1 MPFCF
6 EFCNAAFQRKRK
18 YFIASLVFC
27 CALFPWRVFAS
38 EAPITIGFPLVSHPW
53 SASRFLEQS
62 LNYLNWKI
70 PTYSFQAK
78 WISVDDIEKA
88 FDEGKLDLAVFPS
101 GYLIDEKTRQHRLLM
116 TMVSREAPD
125 PDAGTA
131 CAVIVKRSSPIKS
144 LSELS
149 NVPIASANKH
159 SVQGFLACLR
169 ELEKLGTDTD
179 KLTKDHVYFLGDLNE
194 KNVIRE
200 VTEGRASAGFIRAG
214 LIEDIKKANAANVLE
229 DIRVLSGP
237 YAGPAF
243 LKSSESY
250 PGPTLVANTKLP
262 AETVHEI
269 MAALFSMPPDSW
281 GQRWTA
287 PANMSSIEELSEQL
301 RIGSYEYLRHWTL
314 KRTWD
319 IFWPVFFVIFILI
332 IALLTHGWM
341 TEKTVQKRT
350 HQLRRS
356 LVNQRL
362 AERKAQK
369 RAERIEFLEKRSLVG
384 QLSSIVAHELNT
396 PLAAIQNITYML
408 RSRIDSALENN
419 TSVDSDELESIE
431 EQLESIETQ
440 ALKAGK
446 IVDKVRSYSK
456 PNQQRKT
463 VSDLLRAAKEAC
475 EVYAKKADVKFEN
488 HCKSGPVYVHFD
500 EIELELVV
508 HNLLKNAFEAS
519 STEQKSMIFCSLKY
533 STDNSVVL
541 TITDN
546 GSPLTKAAFDNITS
560 QSRVSTK
567 AHGLGLGL
575 DIVCSLIEKNEGKI
589 AFTLSKTR
597 SLITT
602 ITLRSADR
610 ELISASQSAASAV
623 LKNTSA

>member
-1 MPFCF
+1 M
-6 EFCNAAFQRKRK
+6 
-18 YFIASLVFC
+18 
-27 CALFPWRVFAS
+27 
-38 EAPITIGFPLVSHPW
+38 
-53 SASRFLEQS
+53 
-62 LNYLNWKI
+62 
-70 PTYSFQAK
+70 
-78 WISVDDIEKA
+78 
-88 FDEGKLDLAVFPS
+88 
-101 GYLIDEKTRQHRLLM
+101 
-116 TMVSREAPD
+116 
-125 PDAGTA
+125 
-131 CAVIVKRSSPIKS
+131 
-144 LSELS
+144 
-149 NVPIASANKH
+149 
-159 SVQGFLACLR
+159 
-169 ELEKLGTDTD
+169 
-179 KLTKDHVYFLGDLNE
+179 
-194 KNVIRE
+194 
-200 VTEGRASAGFIRAG
+200 
-214 LIEDIKKANAANVLE
+214 
-229 DIRVLSGP
+229 
-237 YAGPAF
+237 
-243 LKSSESY
+243 
-250 PGPTLVANTKLP
+250 
-262 AETVHEI
+262 
-269 MAALFSMPPDSW
+269 
-281 GQRWTA
+281 
-287 PANMSSIEELSEQL
+287 
-301 RIGSYEYLRHWTL
+301 
-314 KRTWD
+314 
-319 IFWPVFFVIFILI
+319 
-332 IALLTHGWM
+332 
-341 TEKTVQKRT
+341 
-350 HQLRRS
+350 LRR
-356 LVNQRL
+356 
-362 AERKAQK
+362 
-369 RAERIEFLEKRSLVG
+369 
-384 QLSSIVAHELNT
+384 
-396 PLAAIQNITYML
+396 
-408 RSRIDSALENN
+408 RIDSALENN

>member
-250 PGPTLVANTKLP
+250 PGPTLVANTTLP

-287 PANMSSIEELSEQL
+287 PANMSSIEKLSEQL

-319 IFWPVFFVIFILI
+319 IF
-332 IALLTHGWM
+332 
-341 TEKTVQKRT
+341 
-350 HQLRRS
+350 LRRS

>member
-194 KNVIRE
+194 KNVNRE
-200 VTEGRASAGFIRAG
+200 VTEGTASAGFIRAG

-262 AETVHEI
+262 SATVHEI
-269 MAALFSMPPDSW
+269 MAALFSMPPDS
-281 GQRWTA
+281 
-287 PANMSSIEELSEQL
+287 
-301 RIGSYEYLRHWTL
+301 
-314 KRTWD
+314 
-319 IFWPVFFVIFILI
+319 
-332 IALLTHGWM
+332 
-341 TEKTVQKRT
+341 
-350 HQLRRS
+350 
-356 LVNQRL
+356 
-362 AERKAQK
+362 
-369 RAERIEFLEKRSLVG
+369 
-384 QLSSIVAHELNT
+384 
-396 PLAAIQNITYML
+396 
-408 RSRIDSALENN
+408 
-419 TSVDSDELESIE
+419 
-431 EQLESIETQ
+431 
-440 ALKAGK
+440 
-446 IVDKVRSYSK
+446 
-456 PNQQRKT
+456 
-463 VSDLLRAAKEAC
+463 
-475 EVYAKKADVKFEN
+475 
-488 HCKSGPVYVHFD
+488 
-500 EIELELVV
+500 
-508 HNLLKNAFEAS
+508 
-519 STEQKSMIFCSLKY
+519 
-533 STDNSVVL
+533 
-541 TITDN
+541 
-546 GSPLTKAAFDNITS
+546 
-560 QSRVSTK
+560 
-567 AHGLGLGL
+567 
-575 DIVCSLIEKNEGKI
+575 
-589 AFTLSKTR
+589 
-597 SLITT
+597 
-602 ITLRSADR
+602 
-610 ELISASQSAASAV
+610 
-623 LKNTSA
+623 

>member
-1 MPFCF
+1 M
-6 EFCNAAFQRKRK
+6 
-18 YFIASLVFC
+18 
-27 CALFPWRVFAS
+27 
-38 EAPITIGFPLVSHPW
+38 
-53 SASRFLEQS
+53 
-62 LNYLNWKI
+62 
-70 PTYSFQAK
+70 
-78 WISVDDIEKA
+78 DDIEKA

-287 PANMSSIEELSEQL
+287 PANMSSIEKLSEQL
-301 RIGSYEYLRHWTL
+301 RIGSYAIPAALDTQENMGYLLAR
-314 KRTWD
+314 
-319 IFWPVFFVIFILI
+319 FCVIFILI